1 MSSYPTLTAQDVSN
15 SVIKPAEGTE
25 ITISSLYTSSETGT
39 ISYTYKWYKSERLS
53 APVECTYG
61 VIPTDFK
68 LFGADGESI
77 TASSVTVQ
85 MIGTYRCDVEAKN
98 SSAEIIGQAVTYFTV
113 MPPVITLSET
123 NTIGFSGETV

>member
-39 ISYTYKWYKSERLS
+39 ISYTYQWYKSERLY
-53 APVECTYG
+53 APDTCDYG
-61 VIPTDFK
+61 VIPADFK
-68 LFGADGESI
+68 LFDSTTSSI
-77 TASSVTVQ
+77 STTAVTEQ

-98 SSAEIIGQAVTYFTV
+98 ASDEIVGQAATLFTV
-113 MPPVITLSET
+113 MPPVIALDSA
-123 NTIGFSGETV
+123 NTIGLTS

>member
-15 SVIKPAEGTE
+15 GVIRPAVGTE
-25 ITISSLYTSSETGT
+25 MIISSLYTTSETGT

-53 APVECTYG
+53 APVSCTYG
-61 VIPTDFK
+61 VIPTDFR
-68 LFGADGESI
+68 LFGADGESL
-77 TASSVTVQ
+77 TASSITRQ

-98 SSAEIIGQAVTYFTV
+98 SSGEIVGQAATYFTV

-123 NTIGFSGETV
+123 NTIGFGS